1 MGPPRRGAQWGRS
14 PGLPL
19 TDAMSYP
26 AVAASCAATRA
37 CALEA
42 SGFFLAWQGV
52 LVLTFTGWPPPLARL
67 KQELNE
73 SQGLQAE
80 GAGSRWPKCT
90 LAATRDG
97 APPLT
102 LAQLSDLRALCFEH
116 SAALRCLAAGARSL
130 PVSAL
135 GLCTY
140 QWRCLEA
147 AGAPQVQA
155 MPLAEPVDPSPPTE
169 AEAARV
175 AATLGEWEGDLL
187 AQYLDGANRAG
198 SRLSSYREASPPGAT
213 LVAFLG
219 GAWLRGALE
228 GFAGAVEALLPGRF
242 AFLQPSSL
250 CEGYSG
256 ETNTAR

>member
-1 MGPPRRGAQWGRS
+1 MEGRVS
-14 PGLPL
+14 TFPG
-19 TDAMSYP
+19 
-26 AVAASCAATRA
+26 VVESCALAPA

-42 SGFFLAWQGV
+42 SGFFLAWNGV
-52 LVLTFTGWPPPLARL
+52 LVLTFTGWPPALAQL
-67 KQELNE
+67 KAVLNAE
-73 SQGLQAE
+73 RQGLQAE

-90 LAATRDG
+90 LAATRDD

-102 LAQLSDLRALCFEH
+102 LAQLSDLRALCFKH
-116 SAALRCLAAGARSL
+116 SGDLRSLDAGARSL

-155 MPLAEPVDPSPPTE
+155 IPLAEPRDPSPPTE

-175 AATLGEWEGDLL
+175 AATLQEWEGDRL

-198 SRLSSYREASPPGAT
+198 SRLSSYREASPPGTT

-219 GAWLRGALE
+219 EEWLRGALG

-242 AFLQPSSL
+242 AFLEPSSL
-250 CEGYSG
+250 HCTVRGIKW
-256 ETNTAR
+256 